1 MGAAAAELPAM
12 CSTLRSE
19 LGLPQDLK
27 TLPLISAAC
36 DLIGCDKTGNL
47 VEQARR
53 CLQAL
58 DVDRCEARPVSPPLE
73 RDAPAAPSPPPSPP
87 RAAAAPSPPA
97 SSSPGKRRR
106 RKKRAGSSDDAAPSA
121 PAAPPAPAA
130 AIPAN
135 RPPPPPPPRAR
146 LCKRGLT
153 VSGEKL
159 CCSVYATHGGGID
172 VEALVVASTRKLSA
186 SLSPADVRAC
196 GLPAPD
202 AAAGDEA
209 RAALCSALLER
220 LSLGDGAAALLVD
233 VPPAEDARI
242 PSLMMAAPAA
252 RPAARTPPSAA
263 PAAPRADEFWA
274 ATSATLG
281 ACAAA
286 FREDKFWRDLA
297 KPVDAA
303 STAVAAASEADA
315 RGDGAAAR
323 RFAAD
328 AARSLGATTGQLSK
342 LNPGRGKCAIFD
354 PEYVALRAAAAD
366 LAARAAEPGA
376 EPDALPEPDARPEF
390 ASAPP
395 VEVAELDGAALDLEA
410 LVGAGFAAAGY

>member
-1 MGAAAAELPAM
+1 M
-12 CSTLRSE
+12 
-19 LGLPQDLK
+19 
-27 TLPLISAAC
+27 
-36 DLIGCDKTGNL
+36 
-47 VEQARR
+47 
-53 CLQAL
+53 
-58 DVDRCEARPVSPPLE
+58 
-73 RDAPAAPSPPPSPP
+73 
-87 RAAAAPSPPA
+87 
-97 SSSPGKRRR
+97 
-106 RKKRAGSSDDAAPSA
+106 SSDLLATS
-121 PAAPPAPAA
+121 
-130 AIPAN
+130 
-135 RPPPPPPPRAR
+135 RG
-146 LCKRGLT
+146 CKRGLT
-153 VSGEKL
+153 VSGEKV

-242 PSLMMAAPAA
+242 PSLMTAAPAA
-252 RPAARTPPSAA
+252 PPAARTPPSAA

-297 KPVDAA
+297 EPVDAA

-315 RGDGAAAR
+315 RGAGAAAR

-366 LAARAAEPGA
+366 LAAGAAEAGA

-395 VEVAELDGAALDLEA
+395 IEIAELDGAALDLEA